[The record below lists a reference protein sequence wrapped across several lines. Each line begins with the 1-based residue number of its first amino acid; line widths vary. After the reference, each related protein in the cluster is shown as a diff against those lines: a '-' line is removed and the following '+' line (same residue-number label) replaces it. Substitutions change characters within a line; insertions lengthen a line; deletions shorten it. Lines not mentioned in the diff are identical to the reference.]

1 MLILGTREASS
12 SRRTMK
18 LILPVLLVLF
28 SASAKEDSWRVPLDK
43 KAEIFEKNVL
53 ERHWIDGLYP
63 SSVEVP
69 LDGSPVDQT
78 TQGSSNIAHSINW
91 TSYYLGGQCYRYLFT
106 KDEGVREHC
115 NQVFEALYR
124 CQLVTGIRGMQAR
137 GYAIGHGESYEEREG
152 SANSN
157 DWYQGAGEYSNYRW
171 RGSPSHHNYSGSIYA
186 FGMYYDLVAQGEWKE
201 RCREAIDALVS
212 YWADDPD
219 LIIRKYDGSISAPI
233 LGFTDGKTP
242 NTRIIMAAAGLRVA
256 HHATGKQKFA
266 DAYEKLVMQYSFRTW
281 RGEISAGFDDTDHVL
296 QHLENLFR
304 IEKDPDLLD
313 FYRHVAD
320 SLWKEHQH
328 DKQSLFNYIYYGLF
342 PDAPGKEEALEDAL
356 WTLQSYPTDKIFRPR
371 MNSIRKD
378 IEMADG
384 RSKEPLPLYES
395 PWDNEYQWKGSLYQ
409 LVGWLS
415 RITTS
420 IAIPEEDPMV
430 IYATDGG
437 DIFKTV
443 DGGKNW
449 REISQNLLA
458 QPRKLACGRR
468 VRMLFV
474 AASDGFYKTTN
485 AGESWHGMP
494 LPSGSGD
501 PVNIHVDR
509 ANPNVLY
516 AVTDKGVYRS
526 ADHGEKW
533 IGERWEELTGGLPPA
548 ERQSFYVGLGDP
560 TILYAILDGITYS
573 RATGESEWQRGG
585 QAGVRYGRFVTTY
598 PWVAIDPGDPATLY
612 VGIHSPYGNFPP
624 NVLSVSK
631 DRGKTWSLSMERIY
645 EKYRTGGM
653 AALFEGRFMGGNIH
667 DLKVDPRD
675 PNVIYVAC
683 DEGVIKLTD
692 AGAQWSMANEGL
704 EIPRAHAIF
713 APPTSQK
720 IYVGTPAG
728 LSESSDSGEHWEN
741 ANLVLIFRSN
751 TRREVG
757 SADYLDAYWRGRYFG
772 FITEQQAKTGPDEW

>member
-1 MLILGTREASS
+1 MSP
-12 SRRTMK
+12 SRKTMK
-18 LILPVLLVLF
+18 LALLVLLMLVY
-28 SASAKEDSWRVPLDK
+28 AAIACAKDNNWEVPLEG
-43 KAEIFEKNVL
+43 KAEIFEKNVM

-106 KDEGVREHC
+106 KDENVREHC
-115 NQVFEALYR
+115 NRIFEALYR

-152 SANSN
+152 SGNSN
-157 DWYQGAGEYSNYRW
+157 DWHQGAGEYSNYRW

-186 FGMYYDLVAQGEWKE
+186 FGMYYDLVAEGEWKD

-212 YWADDPD
+212 YWADEPD
-219 LIIRKYDGSISAPI
+219 FIIKKYDGSMSTPI
-233 LGFTDGKTP
+233 LGLTDGRTP

-266 DAYEKLVMQYSFRTW
+266 DAYEKLVTQYSFHTW
-281 RGEISAGFDDTDHVL
+281 RSRISAGFDDTDHVL
-296 QHLENLFR
+296 QHLDNLFR
-304 IEKDPDLLD
+304 IEDDPQLVE
-313 FYRHVAD
+313 FYKHVAD

-342 PDAPGKEEALEDAL
+342 PDADGKEQALKDAL

-378 IEMADG
+378 IEMAEG

-409 LVGWLS
+409 LDGWLS
-415 RITTS
+415 RITPS
-420 IAIPEEDPMV
+420 IAIPQEDAMV
-430 IYATDGG
+430 VYATDGR

-449 REISQNLLA
+449 KEISQNLLA
-458 QPRKLACGRR
+458 RPRKLACGTRI
-468 VRMLFV
+468 RMLFV
-474 AASDGFYKTTN
+474 AASDGFYKTTT
-485 AGESWHGMP
+485 AGENWQRMP
-494 LPSGSGD
+494 LPSGSED
-501 PVNIHVDR
+501 PVDILVDR
-509 ANPNVLY
+509 VNPNVLY
-516 AVTDKGVYRS
+516 AVTSKGTYRS
-526 ADHGEKW
+526 IDHGEKW
-533 IGERWEELTGGLPPA
+533 LGERWEELTEGLPPA
-548 ERQSFYVGLGDP
+548 ENQSFHVGLGDP
-560 TILYAILDGITYS
+560 TIVYAILDGITYS
-573 RATGESEWQRGG
+573 RATNESEWQKGG
-585 QAGVRYGRFVTTY
+585 QAGIRYGSYVTTY
-598 PWVAIDPGDPATLY
+598 PWVAIDPGDPRTLY
-612 VGIHSPYGNFPP
+612 VGIRSQYGNVPP
-624 NVLSVSK
+624 NVLSVSR
-631 DRGKTWSLSMERIY
+631 DRGETWSLSMEKVY
-645 EKYRTGGM
+645 EKFRTGGM
-653 AALFEGRFMGGNIH
+653 AALFQGRFTGDTIH

-675 PNVIYVAC
+675 PDIIYAAT
-683 DEGVIKLTD
+683 DDGVIKIRD
-692 AGAQWSMANEGL
+692 VGAHWEMANNGL
-704 EIPRAHAIF
+704 EIPQAYAIF
-713 APPTSQK
+713 APPASGK

-728 LSESSDSGEHWEN
+728 LFESSDMAGHWEN

-772 FITEQQAKTGPDEW
+772 FITEEQARADPEEW